1 MFGRP
6 AAPQKDWSEMYF
18 YQKVQHLVDHGAD
31 WILSKTKWWIPSVAV
46 GMTVSVFL
54 LSGPMA
60 IPEAMN
66 LVGPIVTPSLSA
78 PLFGNQMPEREG
90 MHGEDDEEEDA

>member
-1 MFGRP
+1 
-6 AAPQKDWSEMYF
+6 
-18 YQKVQHLVDHGAD
+18 
-31 WILSKTKWWIPSVAV
+31 
-46 GMTVSVFL
+46 
-54 LSGPMA
+54 MA